1 MKKQKICIIGGGL
14 TGLITALSLS
24 KLNLDIDLFVG
35 NTNKNLGSIRTTAI
49 SHSNYLFLKKLDFF
63 KISKN
68 EFWPC
73 KKIKLYSKQQ
83 DETMNEI
90 FEFSEKKNIFY
101 MMKNS
106 NIIEKIIKSI
116 KKSKAITLK
125 NNINVSQII
134 NSGSLKKV
142 RFNGNESSKYN
153 LVIICAGGENNLVKD
168 AFNDQVVKHNYN
180 ETSVTTILKHKKI
193 SNNIARQFFFNDEIL
208 AFLPISNRETSIV
221 WHIKKKYF
229 SKYISKNNVFLKKKI
244 QSYTNKYLGKIK
256 FSKKIEF
263 KNLNLLIRKKY
274 FKNRILLFGDVIHAV
289 HPLAGQGFNMTI
301 RDLISLEKILK
312 NKIDLGLDIGS
323 SDILMEFSNENRPKN
338 LVYSL
343 GIDLVKNLFSKDNQS
358 VKNLRNTI
366 LKKLNNNSLAK
377 NLFSNLAD
385 KGLRL

>member
-1 MKKQKICIIGGGL
+1 M
-14 TGLITALSLS
+14 
-24 KLNLDIDLFVG
+24 
-35 NTNKNLGSIRTTAI
+35 
-49 SHSNYLFLKKLDFF
+49 
-63 KISKN
+63 
-68 EFWPC
+68 
-73 KKIKLYSKQQ
+73 
-83 DETMNEI
+83 
-90 FEFSEKKNIFY
+90 
-101 MMKNS
+101 
-106 NIIEKIIKSI
+106 
-116 KKSKAITLK
+116 
-125 NNINVSQII
+125 
-134 NSGSLKKV
+134 
-142 RFNGNESSKYN
+142 
-153 LVIICAGGENNLVKD
+153 
-168 AFNDQVVKHNYN
+168 
-180 ETSVTTILKHKKI
+180 
-193 SNNIARQFFFNDEIL
+193 

-221 WHIKKKYF
+221 WYIKKKYF

-244 QSYTNKYLGKIK
+244 QTYTNKYLGKVK

-274 FKNRILLFGDVIHAV
+274 FKNRILLFGEVIHAV

-323 SDILMEFSNENRPKN
+323 SDILMEFSNENKPKN